1 MMIRIQKLFC
11 GLFEG
16 NKEAHPYFLFV
27 SGFWVIFMGL
37 ALRFLVLG
45 FWVNFRFSG
54 FLGLKDKKG
63 TKTWF
68 SCQSQNSSLLHVSSE
83 FLLIK
88 LRIIFSLMMI
98 RKPIC
103 QASAFNLQNKV
114 NTVYKA
120 AKLVLLPLD
129 KDSIKD
135 CMTIYYFNFTSKAN
149 MVSIGNSNSYLII
162 VVRVHAHTH
171 PK

>member
-1 MMIRIQKLFC
+1 
-11 GLFEG
+11 
-16 NKEAHPYFLFV
+16 
-27 SGFWVIFMGL
+27 
-37 ALRFLVLG
+37 
-45 FWVNFRFSG
+45 
-54 FLGLKDKKG
+54 
-63 TKTWF
+63 
-68 SCQSQNSSLLHVSSE
+68 
-83 FLLIK
+83 
-88 LRIIFSLMMI
+88 MI

-149 MVSIGNSNSYLII
+149 MVSIGNSNSYLIVI
-162 VVRVHAHTH
+162 VKVHAHTH

>member
-1 MMIRIQKLFC
+1 
-11 GLFEG
+11 
-16 NKEAHPYFLFV
+16 
-27 SGFWVIFMGL
+27 
-37 ALRFLVLG
+37 
-45 FWVNFRFSG
+45 
-54 FLGLKDKKG
+54 
-63 TKTWF
+63 
-68 SCQSQNSSLLHVSSE
+68 
-83 FLLIK
+83 
-88 LRIIFSLMMI
+88 MMI

-103 QASAFNLQNKV
+103 QASAFNSLNKG

-149 MVSIGNSNSYLII
+149 TVSIGKSNSYLII
-162 VVRVHAHTH
+162 IVKVHAHTH